1 MKENVCIDCQYY
13 ENCKR
18 PYKVMKCMGYK
29 RKVRQDSEELPV
41 LYKEDRELGYAY
53 FCPHC
58 KKFQCTGKESCT
70 QCGGRINW
78 KKSTPYFGRVKW

>member
-1 MKENVCIDCQYY
+1 MNRMKENKTC
-13 ENCKR
+13 
-18 PYKVMKCMGYK
+18 
-29 RKVRQDSEELPV
+29 SEELPV
-41 LYKEDRELGYAY
+41 LCKEDRELGYAY

-58 KKFQCTGKESCT
+58 KKFQCTGEESCT